1 MSLKIRK
8 EAVSDVRRVVVKVGT
23 SLSFDPVKGIN
34 PSNLRRLAAEIAG
47 LRSKGKEIVM
57 VTSGAIGAGMNRL
70 KLKER
75 PRAIREKQ
83 ATAAVGQVY
92 LMDLLANVFS
102 AKGLSVG
109 QVLITRQDLESGP
122 RYFNARNTIEALL
135 SMGVIPV
142 INENDT
148 VAVDEI
154 KFGDNDRLAALV
166 SNLVRADLLVILTD
180 VNGLYTA
187 DPRKSKKAKLVP
199 IVREITARMEATAGG
214 EGSIAGTGGMITK
227 LMAAS
232 ICTKNGEHCV
242 IGSGS
247 KARVL
252 TRVLAGAQE
261 GTLFLARP
269 ISKQARLRWMPFSDK
284 RLSEIVIKDAAISRL
299 KKGKGHLY
307 PADISKVIGHF
318 NAGEV
323 VRLSD
328 KRGTTFAKGV
338 CRYSSKECQKIK
350 GLGGWLIEKILG
362 HRPHDEVM
370 VHDDVAFKGTL

>member
-8 EAVSDVRRVVVKVGT
+8 EAVAGIKRVVVKLGT
-23 SLSFDPVKGIN
+23 SLSFDPVKGID
-34 PSNLRRLAAEIAG
+34 PSNLRRLAAEIVA
-47 LRSKGKEIVM
+47 LRRKNKEIVM
-57 VTSGAIGAGMNRL
+57 VISGAIGAGMNRL
-70 KLKER
+70 RLKER
-75 PRAIREKQ
+75 PRSMKEKQ

-92 LMDLLANVFS
+92 LMDLLSSVFS
-102 AKGLSVG
+102 SKGLSLG

-122 RYFNARNTIEALL
+122 RYFNARNTIETLL

-166 SNLVRADLLVILTD
+166 TNLVRADLLVVLTD
-180 VNGLYTA
+180 VPGLFTA
-187 DPRKSKKAKLVP
+187 DPRKNKNAKLVP
-199 IVREITARMEATAGG
+199 LVKEITSKMEASAGG

-227 LMAAS
+227 LMAARMV
-232 ICTKNGEHCV
+232 TKNGEHCV
-242 IGSGS
+242 IGSGR
-247 KARVL
+247 KAGVL
-252 TRVLAGAQE
+252 SRILDGKNE
-261 GTLFLARP
+261 GTLFLAKP
-269 ISKQARLRWMPFSDK
+269 IPKQARLRWMPFSDK
-284 RLSEIVIKDAAISRL
+284 RLSEIVVKDAGIQRL

-323 VRLSD
+323 VRLVD
-328 KRGTTFAKGV
+328 KRGQTFAKGV
-338 CRYSSKECQKIK
+338 SRYSSRETQKIK

-362 HRPHDEVM
+362 HRPHDEIM
-370 VHDDVAFKGTL
+370 VHDDVAFKGSL